1 MSFYARTRHLSSAAF
16 YDTILSIL
24 PRKGAPVM
32 NIHESAEDYLEA
44 IYMESLHRSAV
55 RSIDIANA
63 LGFSKPSVSVAMK
76 QLEEN
81 GYIRRDEDR
90 FISLTDKGM
99 EIALRMYERHNTL
112 AACLMKMGVSEETAF
127 RDACKIE
134 HDLSDES
141 FECIRAYAARFL
153 NQT

>member
-1 MSFYARTRHLSSAAF
+1 
-16 YDTILSIL
+16 
-24 PRKGAPVM
+24 M

-44 IYMESLHRSAV
+44 VYMQSLKRGVV

-81 GYIRRDEDR
+81 GYIHRDEDR
-90 FISLTDKGM
+90 FIHLTDKGM
-99 EIALRMYERHNTL
+99 EIALRMYERHETL
-112 AACLMKMGVSEETAF
+112 AACLMKMGVSEENAY

-141 FECIRAYAARFL
+141 FGRIREYAKRFL
-153 NQT
+153 AEE

>member
-1 MSFYARTRHLSSAAF
+1 
-16 YDTILSIL
+16 
-24 PRKGAPVM
+24 M
-32 NIHESAEDYLEA
+32 NIHESAEDYLES
-44 IYMESLHRSAV
+44 IYMESLRRSVV

-63 LGFSKPSVSVAMK
+63 LGYSKPSVSVAMK

-90 FISLTDKGM
+90 YLHLTDKGLA
-99 EIALRMYERHNTL
+99 IALRMYERHETI
-112 AACLMKMGVSEETAF
+112 AACLMQLGVSRENAY

-141 FECIRAYAARFL
+141 FARIREHANLYLARE
-153 NQT
+153 

>member
-1 MSFYARTRHLSSAAF
+1 
-16 YDTILSIL
+16 
-24 PRKGAPVM
+24 M
-32 NIHESAEDYLEA
+32 NIHESGEDYLEA
-44 IYMESLHRSAV
+44 IYMQSLKRGAV

-63 LGFSKPSVSVAMK
+63 LGYSKPSVSVAMK
-76 QLEEN
+76 HLEED

-90 FISLTDKGM
+90 FLYLTDKGM

-112 AACLMKMGVSEETAF
+112 AECLMKMGVSEENAY

-141 FECIRAYAARFL
+141 FDCIRIYANRFL
-153 NQT
+153 GNNP

>member
-1 MSFYARTRHLSSAAF
+1 
-16 YDTILSIL
+16 
-24 PRKGAPVM
+24 M

-44 IYMESLHRSAV
+44 IYMQTLEKGYV

-63 LGFSKPSVSVAMK
+63 LGYSKPSVSVAMK

-90 FISLTDKGM
+90 LLYLQDKGLT
-99 EIALRMYERHNTL
+99 IAKRIYERHETL
-112 AACLMKMGVSEETAF
+112 AAVLMSLGVERDTAY

-134 HDLSDES
+134 HDISDET
-141 FECIRAYAARFL
+141 FDAIRAHMTAHG
-153 NQT
+153 QTIPDVTAKK

>member
-1 MSFYARTRHLSSAAF
+1 
-16 YDTILSIL
+16 
-24 PRKGAPVM
+24 M

-44 IYMESLHRSAV
+44 IYMQSLEKGYV

-63 LGFSKPSVSVAMK
+63 LGYSKPSVSVAMK

-81 GYIRRDEDR
+81 GYIRRDADR
-90 FISLTDKGM
+90 LLYLEDKGLA
-99 EIALRMYERHNTL
+99 IAKRIYERHETI
-112 AACLMKMGVSEETAF
+112 AAVLMSLGVGEEAAY

-141 FECIRAYAARFL
+141 FDRIREYIAVHGHPQAPNAAAAHEQAHRA
-153 NQT
+153 QE